1 VKHSETPQ
9 SLHDVRVRT
18 ETLDDNARRRSWR
31 VDAAG
36 DDASRCG
43 RRGDR
48 LPGWVGERCVEEGKI
63 PVAVIHPAAA
73 DEAAGAHQA
82 VKAHLDLKWTGTRP
96 VPTWRFNAGPTVL

>member
-1 VKHSETPQ
+1 M
-9 SLHDVRVRT
+9 
-18 ETLDDNARRRSWR
+18 ARRRR
-31 VDAAG
+31 G

-73 DEAAGAHQA
+73 DEAAGAHRA

-96 VPTWRFNAGPTVL
+96 VPTWRLTPARRCRRASPPGTRPECCPAGW